1 MAAAVGPSY
10 RGVTARVVRGV
21 GLWKCH
27 KMLVL
32 YSVVTIMDIHLIGS
46 ARFPPASGCQ
56 EARADHTFLVCGD
69 VKEIVVKT

>member
-21 GLWKCH
+21 GLWKCQ
-27 KMLVL
+27 MSVL

-56 EARADHTFLVCGD
+56 EAPADHTFLVCGD